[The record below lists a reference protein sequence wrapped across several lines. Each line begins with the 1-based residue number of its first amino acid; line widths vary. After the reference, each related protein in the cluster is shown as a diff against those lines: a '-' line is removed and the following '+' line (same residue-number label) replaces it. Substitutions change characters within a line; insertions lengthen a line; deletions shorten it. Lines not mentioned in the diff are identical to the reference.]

1 MTENISLD
9 ADSNTNQ
16 FMLPY
21 KILMFI
27 YAAIV
32 LIQAPWLVNILML
45 TLTTT
50 IENDTDIRNRSPA
63 DVGRL

>member
-1 MTENISLD
+1 MSFCQYLTLSLCSIDDNVSQMTENISLD

-32 LIQAPWLVNILML
+32 LIQAP
-45 TLTTT
+45 
-50 IENDTDIRNRSPA
+50 
-63 DVGRL
+63 